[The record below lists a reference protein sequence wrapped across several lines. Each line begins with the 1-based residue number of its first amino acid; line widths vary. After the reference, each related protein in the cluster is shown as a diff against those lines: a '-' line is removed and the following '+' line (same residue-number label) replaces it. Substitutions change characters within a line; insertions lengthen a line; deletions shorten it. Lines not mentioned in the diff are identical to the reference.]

1 MAKLNVTVP
10 TVEVEIEGVK
20 YRKVDRKAAVGD
32 VLKITDNDDCDYV
45 IDGAFYEVTRVD
57 CCDDPQFIDEDGDEF
72 DGADVEYEV
81 YEKVTESTQ
90 KYREVKRK
98 ASAGERIKI
107 VELWP
112 IEDRYEVGDEF
123 TVDKVRESDGYVW
136 VDSLGERVIA
146 LTEYVVLEPIEESA
160 QPAKPKR
167 LTVGDYAKV
176 VADNASHN
184 YAVGTF
190 VKIVIDDHRHYPYR
204 AEKAD
209 GTLGNWLDE
218 KDVECATEAEV
229 AAAQREAKEALKYG
243 DFADGGYAELVNA
256 PESLVRHRGIKNG
269 DFVTVQIADIPGKY
283 ALRVDKGEKHGY
295 CDASALRKVTREEYE
310 AAVDPRNQ
318 FAKGDKVRLIS
329 GGGTLGLFDY
339 ETGGIYTVGDPKP
352 GNTSEKVQITGGGQ
366 PTAYAKPD
374 QLEKVSAEEVA
385 EIEKW
390 AAIGR
395 KVGEFK
401 RGDIVEAKRSLG
413 SSDWIYGKVED
424 EPRIQLDGELLMGLR
439 IPSGYY
445 YAVYVKDAKL
455 IVPAEQRFDREEKA
469 AA

>member
-1 MAKLNVTVP
+1 MAKLNV
-10 TVEVEIEGVK
+10 EIEIEGVK

-32 VLKITDNDDCDYV
+32 VLKITDNDDYDYV
-45 IDGAFYEVTRVD
+45 IEGAFYEVTRVD
-57 CCDDPQFIDEDGDEF
+57 VAGDPHFEDEDGDDF
-72 DGADVEYEV
+72 DGGKVEYEV
-81 YEKVTESTQ
+81 YEKN
-90 KYREVKRK
+90 
-98 ASAGERIKI
+98 
-107 VELWP
+107 
-112 IEDRYEVGDEF
+112 
-123 TVDKVRESDGYVW
+123 
-136 VDSLGERVIA
+136 
-146 LTEYVVLEPIEESA
+146 EESA
-160 QPAKPKR
+160 QPPKPKR

-176 VADNASHN
+176 VGPNDNDHTYEIGS
-184 YAVGTF
+184 VI
-190 VKIVIDDHRHYPYR
+190 KIVEGPEDLGSRVLYVGER
-204 AEKAD
+204 AD
-209 GTLGNWLDE
+209 GTRGNYLRSYHLQPATEAEFLAQVRFKVGDYVKVVDADCAKSIAEVGDIGEVTNDNWGGGSFGSHTIIDVKTLDGR
-218 KDVECATEAEV
+218 KYGMFAYRFVRATEAEV
-229 AAAQREAKEALKYG
+229 AAAQREAKEA
-243 DFADGGYAELVNA
+243 
-256 PESLVRHRGIKNG
+256 I
-269 DFVTVQIADIPGKY
+269 
-283 ALRVDKGEKHGY
+283 
-295 CDASALRKVTREEYE
+295 
-310 AAVDPRNQ
+310 DPRSQ

-401 RGDIVEAKRSLG
+401 RGDVVEAKRSLG

-424 EPRIQLDGELLMGLR
+424 EPRIQSDGELLMGLR

-455 IVPAEQRFDREEKA
+455 VVPVEQRFDREEKA